1 MPSSIPRSLRQL
13 LAVIALGEI
22 RLFLLLSGS
31 ALRRLDPPGDS
42 ASNRQ
47 GNNRHGG
54 RNRVEGGPIVC
65 FFKGM
70 QIALVT
76 LCCAMPCRA
85 QDAGQEALDAHKRAL
100 DQERRANQL
109 KRSA

>member
-1 MPSSIPRSLRQL
+1 
-13 LAVIALGEI
+13 
-22 RLFLLLSGS
+22 
-31 ALRRLDPPGDS
+31 
-42 ASNRQ
+42 
-47 GNNRHGG
+47 
-54 RNRVEGGPIVC
+54 
-65 FFKGM
+65 M

-109 KRSA
+109 KRSATEESRGDLDRPVERKRDAALCERSRQYAQMACGAPYSGRSRSPRCTEAKILLQQDC